1 MRRLNRYIASN
12 VVNAVLV
19 VLLIVVSLDA
29 IGGLMDELGSLRG
42 NYNFVEALSYI
53 GLTLPSRI
61 YDNLPFSAFIG
72 CLIGLGALANN
83 SELTVMR
90 AAGVSV
96 WRLAGSVFR
105 PAFVLILIGGAL
117 GEYVTPL
124 SDQIAESRRALALGS
139 KRALQA
145 DQGLW
150 SREDQEYIHVNAVL
164 PNGVLYGLTR
174 YSFDDQGRLLKAD
187 YTRRATFQSDH
198 WLLEDTNSSIFLENR
213 IQRETTELD
222 EWETYLTP
230 DVLNVIVLPAEDLS
244 IGSLFRYASYL
255 DQQNRRSD
263 DYWLSLWR
271 KLLQPL
277 ATLSLILIAISFVFG
292 PMRQVTMGYRIFVG
306 VIVGIVFQISQ
317 DMLGPASLVFG
328 FSPLLA
334 VLIPIMG
341 CFGVGVI
348 LLRRA
353 G

>member
-42 NYNFVEALSYI
+42 NYDFTAALSYI

-105 PAFVLILIGGAL
+105 PALVLILIGVAL

-124 SDQIAESRRALALGS
+124 SDQIAESRRSLALGS

-150 SREDQEYIHVNAVL
+150 SREGREYIHVNAVL

-174 YSFDDQGRLLKAD
+174 YTFDDDGKLLKAD
-187 YTRRATFQSDH
+187 YTRRATFQSDY
-198 WLLEDTNSSIFLENR
+198 WLLEDTNSSVFHELHV
-213 IQRETTELD
+213 QRETAELS
-222 EWETYLTP
+222 EWQTHLTP

-244 IGSLFRYASYL
+244 IASLFRYASYL
-255 DQQNRRSD
+255 DNQNRRSD

-306 VIVGIVFQISQ
+306 VIVGIIFQISQ

-334 VLIPIMG
+334 VLIPILG
-341 CFGVGVI
+341 CFGVGVV